1 MKSGRTSRRKVRKSE
16 SSTDSSLLEP
26 LVHVWLAGLGAAST
40 ARAKGPNWLQN
51 LIKEGARLEARERNA
66 ATNAVRRTLGGARAL
81 VRRVVD
87 ELPPVRVLAEVR
99 ALRKQ
104 VDAMNAKLDRLAR
117 ARRSVLKQRRPR
129 TR

>member
-1 MKSGRTSRRKVRKSE
+1 MKSGGTSRPKVRKSE
-16 SSTDSSLLEP
+16 SPADSSLLEP
-26 LVHVWLAGLGAAST
+26 LVHVWLAGLGAASK
-40 ARAKGPNWLQN
+40 ARAKGPKWLQN

-66 ATNAVRRTLGGARAL
+66 AKNAVRSTLGGARAL

-104 VDAMNAKLDRLAR
+104 VDAMNAKLDKLAR